1 MSEWNL
7 QTRQLICRPRVVLEF
22 LEFSNNN
29 LLIDIGPLLGILEVG
44 LHLPELGKVQ
54 GGDLLGLLYLP
65 LVALHLVGRVALY

>member
-1 MSEWNL
+1 MIKWNL

-22 LEFSNNN
+22 SKNN

-54 GGDLLGLLYLP
+54 GGDLLSLLYLP